1 MTDAVRVYVRYAF
14 TELNL
19 LKLTAHVF
27 AENLA
32 SARVLEKNSFKLEGK
47 LRQHFLKDSRL
58 LDALSYGLLK
68 EDWLNTH

>member
-1 MTDAVRVYVRYAF
+1 
-14 TELNL
+14 
-19 LKLTAHVF
+19 VF

-47 LRQHFLKDSRL
+47 LRQHFLKDGRL

-68 EDWLNTH
+68 EDWVNAH